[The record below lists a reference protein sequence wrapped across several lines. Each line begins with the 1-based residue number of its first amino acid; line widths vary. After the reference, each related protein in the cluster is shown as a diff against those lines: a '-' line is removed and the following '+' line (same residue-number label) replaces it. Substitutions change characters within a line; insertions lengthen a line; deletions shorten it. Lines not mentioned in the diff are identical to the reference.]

1 MVTVRVV
8 LANWLLKGNDM
19 DIKILEKSLA
29 GQQFVLKFSKNP
41 VQIERVKKAIY
52 KLENQ
57 ILAIKKG
64 MK

>member
-29 GQQFVLKFSKNP
+29 GQRFVLAQSRNP

-52 KLENQ
+52 RLENQ

>member
-1 MVTVRVV
+1 
-8 LANWLLKGNDM
+8 M

-29 GQQFVLKFSKNP
+29 GQQFVLKFSKDP

-64 MK
+64 MKWT